1 MAGETRERIL
11 DVAERLFA
19 AAGFASTS
27 LRDITAEAGVNL
39 AAVNYHFGSKESL
52 LVAILERRIRPV
64 NERRLALL
72 DELESRTANG
82 GPTLEQIVA
91 AFVSPP
97 FQSAMVDRA
106 RSREILKLAG
116 QLHSQANPEVRRL
129 FLLQQFGEVRKRFT
143 ATFQRALPDIDP
155 AEVARRV
162 MYIVGA
168 MSLMMSWGEESGHPP
183 SQAPERQLRSLIE
196 FASAGMAAAETATP
210 GIVAPDT
217 LPTDASIAAHGGPA

>member
-19 AAGFASTS
+19 DSGFASTS

-39 AAVNYHFGSKESL
+39 AAVNYHFGSKEAL

-64 NERRLALL
+64 NDQRLALL
-72 DELESRTANG
+72 DDLESRTANG
-82 GPTLEQIVA
+82 GPTLEQIVT

-97 FQSAMVDRA
+97 FQSALIEGA
-106 RSREILKLAG
+106 RRRELMKLFG

-129 FLLQQFGEVRKRFT
+129 FIQQFHEVRVRF
-143 ATFQRALPDIDP
+143 AASFQRALPDIDP
-155 AEVARRV
+155 EEVARRA

-168 MSLMMSWGEESGHPP
+168 MSFMMAWGEESEHAS
-183 SQAPERQLRSLIE
+183 SQAPERLLRSLID
-196 FASAGMAAAETATP
+196 FASAGMAAPQTATA
-210 GIVAPDT
+210 GIPAPET
-217 LPTDASIAAHGGPA
+217 LPTAASISAHGGHA

>member
-19 AAGFASTS
+19 NTGFASTS

-39 AAVNYHFGSKESL
+39 AAVNYHFGSKEAL

-64 NERRLALL
+64 NDRRLALL
-72 DELESRTANG
+72 DELESRTADG

-97 FQSAMVDRA
+97 FQSALIEGA
-106 RSREILKLAG
+106 RRREILKLVG
-116 QLHSQANPEVRRL
+116 QLHSQVNPEVRRL
-129 FLLQQFGEVRKRFT
+129 FIQQFDEVRVRFT
-143 ATFQRALPDIDP
+143 ASLQRALPDIDP
-155 AEVARRV
+155 EEVARRV

-168 MSLMMSWGEESGHPP
+168 MIYMMSWGEESGHPP
-183 SQAPERQLRSLIE
+183 SQAPERLLHSLIE
-196 FASAGMAAAETATP
+196 FASAGMAAPTTVPA
-210 GIVAPDT
+210 GIPAPAA
-217 LPTDASIAAHGGPA
+217 LPTDASIAAHGGHA

>member
-1 MAGETRERIL
+1 MAGDTRERIL

-52 LVAILERRIRPV
+52 LVAILERRVRPV

-97 FQSAMVDRA
+97 FQSALIEGA
-106 RSREILKLAG
+106 RRREILKLVG
-116 QLHSQANPEVRRL
+116 QLHSQVNPEVRRL
-129 FLLQQFGEVRKRFT
+129 FIQQFDEVRVRFT
-143 ATFQRALPDIDP
+143 ASLQRVLPDIDP
-155 AEVARRV
+155 EEVARRM

-168 MSLMMSWGEESGHPP
+168 MIYMMSWGEESGHPP
-183 SQAPERQLRSLIE
+183 SQAPERLLQSLIE
-196 FASAGMAAAETATP
+196 FASAGMAAPQTVAS
-210 GIVAPDT
+210 GIPALET
-217 LPTDASIAAHGGPA
+217 LPAGASIAAHGGPA

>member
-19 AAGFASTS
+19 DSGFASTS

-64 NERRLALL
+64 NDRRLALL
-72 DELESRTANG
+72 DELESRTADG

-91 AFVSPP
+91 AFVGPP
-97 FQSAMVDRA
+97 FQSAIIEGTR
-106 RSREILKLAG
+106 RRELLKLAG

-129 FLLQQFGEVRKRFT
+129 FIQQFDEVRIRFT
-143 ATFQRALPDIDP
+143 ASFQRALPDIDP
-155 AEVARRV
+155 EEVARRAL
-162 MYIVGA
+162 YIVGA
-168 MSLMMSWGEESGHPP
+168 MSFMMSWGDESGHVP
-183 SQAPERQLRSLIE
+183 SQAPERLLQSLID
-196 FASAGMAAAETATP
+196 FASAGMAAPETAP
-210 GIVAPDT
+210 SRIAVPEM
-217 LPTDASIAAHGGPA
+217 LPADASIAAHGGHA